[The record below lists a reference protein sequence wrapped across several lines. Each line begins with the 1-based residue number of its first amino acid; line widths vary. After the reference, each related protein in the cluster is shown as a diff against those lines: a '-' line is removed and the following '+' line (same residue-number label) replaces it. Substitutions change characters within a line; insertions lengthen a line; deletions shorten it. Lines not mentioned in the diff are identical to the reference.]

1 MESDDVSTSG
11 GETSFS
17 NGSDGA
23 DFTAWDD
30 LLQKQNSMYK
40 NGMRRMAELEARFN
54 KLQDEVEV
62 WRMGYNTKARE
73 KEELEAKVAILEEA
87 LGLGA
92 KKHQYP
98 TPQGDTSE
106 LETKVAN
113 LERDLTAIHEEN
125 QLVICLIDGDGAVFS
140 ESFLTRGK
148 EGGRDAA
155 ASLIA
160 GIKANIDSHNSSLS
174 RTDRNISDPSQG
186 RIISPQIIC
195 TVFFNRMG
203 LCKTLLANNF
213 CTAQNFLD
221 FFIGFNQASPL
232 VTLVDVGDG
241 KEAADAK
248 LRGESWHSLALHT
261 RLPQTRKVFF
271 GGAHDNGYV
280 PILRSLDTEGHAH
293 KLVILRGHTKMAHE
307 FETYLDDTSTD
318 VIAIP
323 GLFLEKKIPPTY
335 QHRKSPSFAGAGSFP
350 SNVNAGGRVTPE
362 DRGSPARQAPS
373 SKSPQKPRKQ
383 KAASNGPAGTSPIP
397 TPALEHPSSS
407 MSAPGAQTPQE
418 TARQV
423 DLNKSTCKFAHNYDF
438 SAVQVEQFRRE
449 LAAKPVSRSP
459 MDSNVRSISS
469 GDTSSSRSNDEADT
483 TAWDDMIY
491 AQNAMYKA
499 SIKKNAVLQS
509 QVVRL
514 QDELE
519 VWKIGFNSKAQEKEE
534 LTAKVAR
541 LESVISTMADQQR
554 CGKDKEIL
562 EAKVAKL
569 EHHLITIH
577 EENPMVVCL
586 MDGNQRRALRDGA
599 VFSETFLTRGKEGG
613 RDAAASLN
621 TAIRNHVDIYN
632 NNIFGGTSSVSGNDS
647 AFGSTPR
654 RIVHPQ
660 IVCTIYMNRAGLS
673 KTLFSNSVCTPQNY
687 LDFFIGFN
695 QALPLFTLV
704 DVGDGKE
711 AADTKLRKSLELYA
725 RLPQVRKIFFAGAHD
740 NGYLP
745 TLISLGT
752 EGQLDKLV
760 IIKGHAMAYEFDMFL
775 QETSVDVIALPNLF
789 LRQKLLSSGAL
800 NSKPH
805 SFALP
810 SKSSYP
816 SGTSSASIGHATTGS
831 PPTPRGQNSSTRPTS
846 PTKSPQKN
854 QKQIQQA
861 AASGDRFDP
870 KKVSTNMAVRSNA
883 GQHDKLPAT
892 TQRQSVARQTPPA
905 CIAFYLDRT
914 KCRYDK
920 VSGVA

>member
-1 MESDDVSTSG
+1 
-11 GETSFS
+11 
-17 NGSDGA
+17 
-23 DFTAWDD
+23 
-30 LLQKQNSMYK
+30 
-40 NGMRRMAELEARFN
+40 
-54 KLQDEVEV
+54 
-62 WRMGYNTKARE
+62 
-73 KEELEAKVAILEEA
+73 
-87 LGLGA
+87 
-92 KKHQYP
+92 
-98 TPQGDTSE
+98 
-106 LETKVAN
+106 
-113 LERDLTAIHEEN
+113 
-125 QLVICLIDGDGAVFS
+125 
-140 ESFLTRGK
+140 
-148 EGGRDAA
+148 
-155 ASLIA
+155 
-160 GIKANIDSHNSSLS
+160 
-174 RTDRNISDPSQG
+174 
-186 RIISPQIIC
+186 
-195 TVFFNRMG
+195 
-203 LCKTLLANNF
+203 
-213 CTAQNFLD
+213 
-221 FFIGFNQASPL
+221 
-232 VTLVDVGDG
+232 
-241 KEAADAK
+241 
-248 LRGESWHSLALHT
+248 
-261 RLPQTRKVFF
+261 
-271 GGAHDNGYV
+271 
-280 PILRSLDTEGHAH
+280 
-293 KLVILRGHTKMAHE
+293 
-307 FETYLDDTSTD
+307 
-318 VIAIP
+318 
-323 GLFLEKKIPPTY
+323 
-335 QHRKSPSFAGAGSFP
+335 
-350 SNVNAGGRVTPE
+350 
-362 DRGSPARQAPS
+362 
-373 SKSPQKPRKQ
+373 
-383 KAASNGPAGTSPIP
+383 
-397 TPALEHPSSS
+397 
-407 MSAPGAQTPQE
+407 
-418 TARQV
+418 
-423 DLNKSTCKFAHNYDF
+423 
-438 SAVQVEQFRRE
+438 
-449 LAAKPVSRSP
+449 

-562 EAKVAKL
+562 EAKVSKL

-586 MDGNQRRALRDGA
+586 MDGNQHRALRDGA

-920 VSGVA
+920 SVCKHSHSYELSPAQIEEFRQALSKQPCPVLRLHNHCSSGSMNCHYSHQCPFGVTCPKLAAAKPCAFLHEVAVNTTIPSTSLGSNSPVASTSLFSPVSPSPARQGSSPPDLVLGGGVPYVIPANRKK